1 MEDEKERGSMISKME
16 EILEEILMVEEE
28 EQKEAMRSRM
38 VEILEEIL
46 MGEEEEKEAMRSR
59 MMEILAFAPVDV
71 VVSWTGRRCSETGG
85 SRMVKLTEA
94 WHREGGWII
103 LVSGLDVK

>member
-16 EILEEILMVEEE
+16 EILEEILV
-28 EQKEAMRSRM
+28 
-38 VEILEEIL
+38 V
-46 MGEEEEKEAMRSR
+46 EEEEKEAMRSR
-59 MMEILAFAPVDV
+59 MVEVLALDPVDV

-94 WHREGGWII
+94 WGREGRWMIF
-103 LVSGLDVK
+103 V

>member
-1 MEDEKERGSMISKME
+1 MEDEKERGSMINKMV

-28 EQKEAMRSRM
+28 QKEAMKSRM
-38 VEILEEIL
+38 VEV
-46 MGEEEEKEAMRSR
+46 
-59 MMEILAFAPVDV
+59 LALAPVDV

-94 WHREGGWII
+94 WGREGRWMIF
-103 LVSGLDVK
+103 VSGLIVK

>member
-16 EILEEILMVEEE
+16 EILEEILVVEE

-38 VEILEEIL
+38 VEV
-46 MGEEEEKEAMRSR
+46 
-59 MMEILAFAPVDV
+59 LALDPVDV

-94 WHREGGWII
+94 WGREGRWMIF
-103 LVSGLDVK
+103 V

>member
-1 MEDEKERGSMISKME
+1 MISKME

-28 EQKEAMRSRM
+28 QKEAMKSRM
-38 VEILEEIL
+38 VEV
-46 MGEEEEKEAMRSR
+46 
-59 MMEILAFAPVDV
+59 LALDPVDV

-94 WHREGGWII
+94 WGREGRWMIF
-103 LVSGLDVK
+103 V

>member
-16 EILEEILMVEEE
+16 EILEEILVVEE

-38 VEILEEIL
+38 VEV
-46 MGEEEEKEAMRSR
+46 
-59 MMEILAFAPVDV
+59 LALAPVDV

-94 WHREGGWII
+94 WGREGRWMIF
-103 LVSGLDVK
+103 V

>member
-1 MEDEKERGSMISKME
+1 MEDEKERGSMINK
-16 EILEEILMVEEE
+16 
-28 EQKEAMRSRM
+28 M

-46 MGEEEEKEAMRSR
+46 VVGVEQKETMRSK
-59 MMEILAFAPVDV
+59 MVEILALAPVDV

-94 WHREGGWII
+94 WGREGRWMIHT
-103 LVSGLDVK
+103 

>member
-1 MEDEKERGSMISKME
+1 MKGDKERGSMINKMV
-16 EILEEILMVEEE
+16 EILEEILAVEE

-38 VEILEEIL
+38 V
-46 MGEEEEKEAMRSR
+46 
-59 MMEILAFAPVDV
+59 EILAFAPVDV

-94 WHREGGWII
+94 WGREGRWMIF
-103 LVSGLDVK
+103 VSGLIVK

>member
-28 EQKEAMRSRM
+28 QKEAMKSRM
-38 VEILEEIL
+38 VEV
-46 MGEEEEKEAMRSR
+46 
-59 MMEILAFAPVDV
+59 LALDPVDV

-94 WHREGGWII
+94 
-103 LVSGLDVK
+103 

>member
-28 EQKEAMRSRM
+28 EKEAMRSRM
-38 VEILEEIL
+38 VEV
-46 MGEEEEKEAMRSR
+46 
-59 MMEILAFAPVDV
+59 LALAPVDV

-94 WHREGGWII
+94 WGRDGRWMIF
-103 LVSGLDVK
+103 V

>member
-28 EQKEAMRSRM
+28 QKEAMKSRM
-38 VEILEEIL
+38 VEV
-46 MGEEEEKEAMRSR
+46 
-59 MMEILAFAPVDV
+59 LALDPVDV

-94 WHREGGWII
+94 WGREGRWMIF
-103 LVSGLDVK
+103 V

>member
-1 MEDEKERGSMISKME
+1 MKGDNERGSMINKMV

-28 EQKEAMRSRM
+28 EKEAMRSRM
-38 VEILEEIL
+38 VEVLTL
-46 MGEEEEKEAMRSR
+46 
-59 MMEILAFAPVDV
+59 APVDV

-94 WHREGGWII
+94 
-103 LVSGLDVK
+103 

>member
-1 MEDEKERGSMISKME
+1 MEDEKERGSMINKMV

-28 EQKEAMRSRM
+28 EKEAMRSRM
-38 VEILEEIL
+38 VEILAL
-46 MGEEEEKEAMRSR
+46 
-59 MMEILAFAPVDV
+59 APVDV

-94 WHREGGWII
+94 WSYIPA
-103 LVSGLDVK
+103 GLHV

>member
-1 MEDEKERGSMISKME
+1 MISK
-16 EILEEILMVEEE
+16 
-28 EQKEAMRSRM
+28 M

-46 MGEEEEKEAMRSR
+46 VVEEEQKEATRSK
-59 MMEILAFAPVDV
+59 MVEILALAPVDV

-94 WHREGGWII
+94 WGREGIF
-103 LVSGLDVK
+103 V

>member
-1 MEDEKERGSMISKME
+1 MGDEKERGSMISKME

-28 EQKEAMRSRM
+28 QKEAMKSRM
-38 VEILEEIL
+38 VEV
-46 MGEEEEKEAMRSR
+46 
-59 MMEILAFAPVDV
+59 LALAPVDV

-94 WHREGGWII
+94 WGREGRWMIF
-103 LVSGLDVK
+103 V

>member
-16 EILEEILMVEEE
+16 EILEEILVVEEE
-28 EQKEAMRSRM
+28 PKEVMRSRM
-38 VEILEEIL
+38 VEILAL
-46 MGEEEEKEAMRSR
+46 
-59 MMEILAFAPVDV
+59 APVDV

-94 WHREGGWII
+94 WGREGRWMIF
-103 LVSGLDVK
+103 V

>member
-16 EILEEILMVEEE
+16 EILEGILMVEE
-28 EQKEAMRSRM
+28 EQKEAMKSRM
-38 VEILEEIL
+38 VEV
-46 MGEEEEKEAMRSR
+46 
-59 MMEILAFAPVDV
+59 LALAPVDV

-94 WHREGGWII
+94 WGREGRWMIF
-103 LVSGLDVK
+103 V

>member
-1 MEDEKERGSMISKME
+1 MISK
-16 EILEEILMVEEE
+16 
-28 EQKEAMRSRM
+28 M

-46 MGEEEEKEAMRSR
+46 VVEEEQKEAMKSR
-59 MMEILAFAPVDV
+59 MVEVLALAPVDV

-94 WHREGGWII
+94 WGREGRWMIF
-103 LVSGLDVK
+103 V

>member
-28 EQKEAMRSRM
+28 QKEAMKSRM
-38 VEILEEIL
+38 VEV
-46 MGEEEEKEAMRSR
+46 
-59 MMEILAFAPVDV
+59 LALAPVDV

-94 WHREGGWII
+94 WGREGRWMIF
-103 LVSGLDVK
+103 V

>member
-1 MEDEKERGSMISKME
+1 MEDEKERGSMINKMV

-38 VEILEEIL
+38 V
-46 MGEEEEKEAMRSR
+46 
-59 MMEILAFAPVDV
+59 EILAFAPVDV

-94 WHREGGWII
+94 WGREGRWMIF
-103 LVSGLDVK
+103 V

>member
-1 MEDEKERGSMISKME
+1 MEDEKERGSMINKMV
-16 EILEEILMVEEE
+16 EILEEILVVEV
-28 EQKEAMRSRM
+28 EQKEAMRSRI

-46 MGEEEEKEAMRSR
+46 VVGVEQKETMRSK
-59 MMEILAFAPVDV
+59 MVEILAFAPVDV

-94 WHREGGWII
+94 WGREGRWMIHT
-103 LVSGLDVK
+103 

>member
-16 EILEEILMVEEE
+16 EILEEILVVEE
-28 EQKEAMRSRM
+28 EQKEAMRSKM
-38 VEILEEIL
+38 VEILAL
-46 MGEEEEKEAMRSR
+46 
-59 MMEILAFAPVDV
+59 APVDV

-94 WHREGGWII
+94 WGREGRWM
-103 LVSGLDVK
+103 

>member
-16 EILEEILMVEEE
+16 EILEEILLVEE
-28 EQKEAMRSRM
+28 EQKEAMKSRM
-38 VEILEEIL
+38 VEV
-46 MGEEEEKEAMRSR
+46 
-59 MMEILAFAPVDV
+59 LALAPVDV

-94 WHREGGWII
+94 WGREGRWMIF
-103 LVSGLDVK
+103 V

>member
-1 MEDEKERGSMISKME
+1 MEDEKERGSMISKIV

-38 VEILEEIL
+38 VEIL
-46 MGEEEEKEAMRSR
+46 
-59 MMEILAFAPVDV
+59 AFAPVDV
-71 VVSWTGRRCSETGG
+71 LVSWTGRRCSETGG

-94 WHREGGWII
+94 WGREGRWMIF
-103 LVSGLDVK
+103 V

>member
-28 EQKEAMRSRM
+28 Q
-38 VEILEEIL
+38 
-46 MGEEEEKEAMRSR
+46 KEAMRSR
-59 MMEILAFAPVDV
+59 MMEVLALAPVDV
-71 VVSWTGRRCSETGG
+71 VVSCTGRRCSETGG

-94 WHREGGWII
+94 WGREGRWMIF
-103 LVSGLDVK
+103 V